1 MKDILEDIV
10 AHKRIELEE
19 QKAVIS
25 EKYFNESY
33 KDNVHH
39 SMKEALIASNSGII
53 SEFKRKSP
61 SKGWIFQN
69 ANPVEIISSYE
80 KAGATAVSVL
90 TDQMYFGGSLKD
102 IYAVRDKINI
112 PILRKDFII
121 DEYQLYQAQ
130 FAGADA
136 VLLIAACLTKE
147 ECIKLTDKAHEL
159 DMEVLLEVHT
169 EHELEYIQDDT
180 DMIGV
185 NNRNLGTFDT
195 LIENSFKMIEL
206 LPKDKVLVS
215 ESGILD
221 TETVLKLRK
230 VGFKGFLIGGHLMGT
245 SDPSTELQNFIKKLE

>member
-1 MKDILEDIV
+1 MKDILKEIV
-10 AHKRIELEE
+10 AHKRIELKE
-19 QKAVIS
+19 QKAVVS
-25 EKYFNESY
+25 ENYFNENY
-33 KDNVHH
+33 KENVHH
-39 SMKEALIASNSGII
+39 SMKEALIASNTGII

-69 ANPVEIISSYE
+69 ANPIKIISSYE
-80 KAGATAVSVL
+80 NAGTTAVSVL

-102 IYAVRDKINI
+102 IHTVRDKINI

-130 FAGADA
+130 FVGADA

-159 DMEVLLEVHT
+159 DMEVLLEVHA

-180 DMIGV
+180 DMVGV

-195 LIENSFKMIEL
+195 LIENSFKLIEL

-215 ESGILD
+215 ESGILN

-230 VGFKGFLIGGHLMGT
+230 VGFKGFLIGGYLMGT
-245 SDPSTELQNFIKKLE
+245 SDPGTELQNFINKLK